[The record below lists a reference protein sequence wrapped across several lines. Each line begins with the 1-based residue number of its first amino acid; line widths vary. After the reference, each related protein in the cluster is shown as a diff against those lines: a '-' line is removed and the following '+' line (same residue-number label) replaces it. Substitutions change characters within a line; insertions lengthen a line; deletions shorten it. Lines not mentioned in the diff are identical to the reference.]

1 MQNISGVIGLSILQN
16 KKNKI
21 FIFYDDHNNIK
32 YCGDKFYISD
42 LFSNL
47 LKNEKINK
55 EICLLLE
62 EPFYNNLN
70 KIKILWSD
78 SGHLNSFRQFYSKV
92 INKCTKERICSGYPI
107 DVRLVLTDFSIE
119 EIIESQNPSPK
130 YKQINMKN
138 FFNPIFFIFNIHTI
152 LLKKNSI
159 INFLKSIFLNFAN
172 SRYYKELYKRILLFY
187 NKFVK
192 DKEDLFLYDY
202 VKTLS
207 PENLNFRYI
216 KGYPFLNQDNIYF
229 FDEIDKILSG
239 IMEFYTFILILILPQ
254 KFKFFYAGYYHSNN
268 MKYILMNYYGY
279 HLVSEYGITEDIE
292 TKNSSKINNCIA
304 VEKKYLDL

>member
-216 KGYPFLNQDNIYF
+216 KGYPFLNEGNIYF

-239 IMEFYTFILILILPQ
+239 IMEFYTFIMILILPH

-268 MKYILMNYYGY
+268 LKYILINYYNY
-279 HLVSEYGITEDIE
+279 QLISEYGITEDIE
-292 TKNSSKINNCIA
+292 IKNSSKINNCIA
-304 VEKKYLDL
+304 VEKKDLDL

>member
-42 LFSNL
+42 LFSDL

-70 KIKILWSD
+70 KIKILWGD
-78 SGHLNSFRQFYSKV
+78 SGHLHSFRQFYSKV

-119 EIIESQNPSPK
+119 EIMDVQSASSK
-130 YKQINMKN
+130 YRKITIKT
-138 FFNPIFFIFNIHTI
+138 FFNPILFLFNIHKT

-159 INFLKSIFLNFAN
+159 INFLKDIFLNFTN
-172 SRYYKELYKRILLFY
+172 SRFYKELYKRILLFY

-192 DKEDLFLYDY
+192 DNEDLYLYDY

-216 KGYPFLNQDNIYF
+216 KGYPFLNEVNIYF

-239 IMEFYTFILILILPQ
+239 IMELYTFILILILPQ

-279 HLVSEYGITEDIE
+279 QLVSEYGITEDIE
-292 TKNSSKINNCIA
+292 TKNSSKISNCIV

>member
-21 FIFYDDHNNIK
+21 FIFYDDHNNVK

-42 LFSNL
+42 LFSDL

-62 EPFYNNLN
+62 EPFYNNLS

-78 SGHLNSFRQFYSKV
+78 SGHLHSFRQFYSKV

-119 EIIESQNPSPK
+119 EIMDIQSPSPK
-130 YKQINMKN
+130 YRKITIKT
-138 FFNPIFFIFNIHTI
+138 FFNPILFLFNIHTT
-152 LLKKNSI
+152 LLKKDSI
-159 INFLKSIFLNFAN
+159 IKFLKDIFLNFTN
-172 SRYYKELYKRILLFY
+172 LRFYKELYKRILLFY
-187 NKFVK
+187 NKFIK
-192 DKEDLFLYDY
+192 DNEDLFLYDY

-216 KGYPFLNQDNIYF
+216 KGYPFLNENNIYF

-239 IMEFYTFILILILPQ
+239 IMELYTFILILILPQ

-279 HLVSEYGITEDIE
+279 QLVSEYGITEAIE

>member
-21 FIFYDDHNNIK
+21 FIFYDDHNNVR

-42 LFSNL
+42 LFSDL
-47 LKNEKINK
+47 LKNEKFSK
-55 EICLLLE
+55 DICLLLE
-62 EPFYNNLN
+62 EPFFNNLN
-70 KIKILWSD
+70 KIKILWSQ
-78 SGHLNSFRQFYSKV
+78 SGHLHNFRKFYTE
-92 INKCTKERICSGYPI
+92 IMNKCTKEKICSGYPV

-119 EIIESQNPSPK
+119 EIMDIQNASPK
-130 YKQINMKN
+130 YRKINMKT
-138 FFNPIFFIFNIHTI
+138 FFNPILFIFGIHATLI
-152 LLKKNSI
+152 KKNSI
-159 INFLKSIFLNFAN
+159 INFLKEFFLNFIN
-172 SRYYKELYKRILLFY
+172 SRFYKELYKKILLFY

-192 DKEDLFLYDY
+192 DNEDLFLYDY

-207 PENLNFRYI
+207 PDNLNFRYV
-216 KGYPFLNQDNIYF
+216 KGYPFINEANIYF

-239 IMEFYTFILILILPQ
+239 IMEFYTFILILILPH

-268 MKYILMNYYGY
+268 MKFILMNYYGY
-279 HLVSEYGITEDIE
+279 QLVSEYGTTEDIE
-292 TKNSSKINNCIA
+292 TKNHTAINNCIS

>member
-21 FIFYDDHNNIK
+21 FIFYDDHNNVR

-42 LFSNL
+42 LFSDL
-47 LKNEKINK
+47 LKNDKFSK
-55 EICLLLE
+55 DICLLLE
-62 EPFYNNLN
+62 EPFFNNLN
-70 KIKILWSD
+70 KIKVLWGE
-78 SGHLNSFRQFYSKV
+78 SGHLRNFRKFYTE
-92 INKCTKERICSGYPI
+92 IMIKCTKDKFCAGYPV

-119 EIIESQNPSPK
+119 EIIDTQTASSK
-130 YKQINMKN
+130 YRNVYIKN
-138 FFNPIFFIFNIHTI
+138 FFNPILFLFGIHTTLI
-152 LLKKNSI
+152 KKNSI
-159 INFLKSIFLNFAN
+159 IYFLKNIFENFAS
-172 SRYYKELYKRILLFY
+172 SRFYKELHKRIILFY

-192 DKEDLFLYDY
+192 DNENIFLYDY

-207 PENLNFRYI
+207 PENLNFKYI
-216 KGYPFLNQDNIYF
+216 KGYPFINDSNIYF

-239 IMEFYTFILILILPQ
+239 IMEFFTFIIILILPH

-268 MKYILMNYYGY
+268 MKFILMNYYGY
-279 HLVSEYGITEDIE
+279 ELVSEYGITEDIE
-292 TKNSSKINNCIA
+292 IKNPSSINNCIA